1 MFYGRTRD
9 IAGAMMTEDLLFVL
23 ENSAGAL
30 SLWKDMM
37 FEKEEENVKLS
48 VFRLFRWSHTHKSYV
63 NA

>member
-1 MFYGRTRD
+1 
-9 IAGAMMTEDLLFVL
+9 MMTEDLLFVL

-48 VFRLFRWSHTHKSYV
+48 VFRLFRWSHTHKSHV